1 MSTAVA
7 RYRPIADWW
16 LLLAILALSPVGLL
30 VIAATTNDGVPGAR
44 ALSSD
49 AARQAAYGAVGFVAM
64 LALSQLDYQLL
75 RRFAPAVYVIAIA
88 LLIGAL
94 VLGASQ
100 FGARRWIAIGPLTV
114 QPSEFAKIAIV
125 CAGAAIAA
133 DRAPTPSR
141 LVLWTIA
148 IAVPAALVL
157 VEPDLGTALVIGSA
171 WTAMVV
177 AWGVRW
183 RLLCG
188 LAIAALAV
196 VPIAFAVAVPD
207 YQRERLAVFVHPD
220 RDPLGSGFTL
230 RQVEVA
236 LGSGGITGN
245 GLLRGGASALDGV
258 ATRSSDFAFAQ
269 SGEAL
274 GLIGSTMIIALFA
287 LIAWRGIRAATI
299 APDRFGRLLAVGLTA
314 TITMQALMHMAVN
327 LRLFPATGI
336 ALPFISQGGS
346 AMVAM
351 FAAVGILES
360 IAARRPPTTRE
371 QWTGERWR

>member
-7 RYRPIADWW
+7 WYRPIADWW
-16 LLLAILALSPVGLL
+16 LLLAILVLSPLGLL
-30 VIAATTNDGVPGAR
+30 VIAATTNDGGPAAG
-44 ALSSD
+44 ALSSET
-49 AARQAAYGAVGFVAM
+49 ARQAAYGAVGLVAM
-64 LALSQLDYQLL
+64 LVLSQLDYQLL
-75 RRFAPAVYVIAIA
+75 RRFAPAVYAIAIA

-125 CAGAAIAA
+125 CAGATIAA
-133 DRAPTPSR
+133 DRAPTASR

-148 IAVPAALVL
+148 VAVPAALVL
-157 VEPDLGTALVIGSA
+157 VEPDLGTALVIGCA

-183 RLLCG
+183 RTLCG
-188 LAIAALAV
+188 LAVAVLAV

-274 GLIGSTMIIALFA
+274 GFVGSAIIISLFA
-287 LIAWRGIRAATI
+287 LIAWRGIRAAMI
-299 APDRFGRLLAVGLTA
+299 APDRFGRLLAIGLTA

-346 AMVAM
+346 ALVAM